1 MSMILLDF
9 DGVIYNTIR
18 AFVEL
23 NNELNGLNEDY
34 RDTVS
39 WNFAPNCKNLKTVE
53 EVEELFRNSKLYK
66 KPYFYNNAIEV
77 INRLNK
83 KYKLAICTM
92 GDNINIINK
101 LNLIEK
107 YLPGINVI
115 PIVNNNGK
123 LNTKNNIVADI
134 ILDDHIKNLNSFSI
148 KKSILFEPGKRFDWN
163 KNWQGLFIKN
173 WLEFERLVDEFYGR
187 V

>member
-1 MSMILLDF
+1 MILIDF
-9 DGVIYNTIR
+9 DGVVYNTVR

-39 WNFAPNCKNLKTVE
+39 WNFAPNCKNLKTSE
-53 EVEELFRNSKLYK
+53 EVEELFRYKKLYEK
-66 KPYFYNNAIEV
+66 EYFYPNALEV

-83 KYKLAICTM
+83 NYDLAICTM

-107 YLPGINVI
+107 YLPKINVI
-115 PIVNNNGK
+115 PVVNNNGN
-123 LNTKNNIVADI
+123 LNTKNNIKSTI
-134 ILDDHIKNLNSFSI
+134 KLDDHIKNLVSTNGEF
-148 KKSILFEPGKRFDWN
+148 SILFEPGKRYEWN
-163 KNWQGLFIKN
+163 EGWESKPTVKT
-173 WLEFERLVDEFYGR
+173 WLEFERLVNEFYGR
-187 V
+187 I

>member
-1 MSMILLDF
+1 MILIDF
-9 DGVIYNTIR
+9 DGVVYNTVR

-39 WNFAPNCKNLKTVE
+39 WNFAPNCKNLKTSE
-53 EVEELFRNSKLYK
+53 EVEELFRYKKLYEK
-66 KPYFYNNAIEV
+66 EYFYPNALEV

-83 KYKLAICTM
+83 NYDLAICTM

-107 YLPGINVI
+107 YLPRINVI

-134 ILDDHIKNLNSFSI
+134 ILDDSVFNLKTS
-148 KKSILFEPGKRFDWN
+148 KSHLTILFEPGKRYKWN
-163 KNWQGLFIKN
+163 EGWGSKLTVKT
-173 WLEFERLVDEFYGR
+173 WLEFERLVNEFYGR

>member
-1 MSMILLDF
+1 MILLDF
-9 DGVIYNTIR
+9 DGVIYNTIK

-23 NNELNGLNEDY
+23 NNELNGLDEDY
-34 RDTVS
+34 RDTIA

-53 EVEELFRNSKLYK
+53 EVEELFRYKKLYEK
-66 KPYFYNNAIEV
+66 EYFYNNAIDV

-107 YLPGINVI
+107 YLPEINVI

-134 ILDDHIKNLNSFSI
+134 ILDDSVKNLYSQNIHFP
-148 KKSILFEPGKRFDWN
+148 ILFEPGKRYEWN
-163 KNWQGLFIKN
+163 EGWGSKPTVKT
-173 WLEFERLVDEFYGR
+173 WLEFERLVNDFYGG
-187 V
+187 